1 MNFKIQIFSKSV
13 AIISLANITP
23 LIFPQAALVIA
34 ILAFTKIIYPYVR
47 C

>member
-1 MNFKIQIFSKSV
+1 MNFKNQIFSKSV

-34 ILAFTKIIYPYVR
+34 ILVFTKIIYPDIR